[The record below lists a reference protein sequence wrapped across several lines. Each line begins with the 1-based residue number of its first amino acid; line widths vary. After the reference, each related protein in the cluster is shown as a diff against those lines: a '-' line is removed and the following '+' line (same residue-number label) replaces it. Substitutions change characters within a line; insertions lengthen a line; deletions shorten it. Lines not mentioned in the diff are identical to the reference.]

1 MCGSASDS
9 TRAISCGEMVM
20 LNFQSLRLLAPQS
33 AARQTPGC
41 PWSCPA
47 FGEQAGESSAQLG
60 DPRTGT
66 GGSQRELRMCRRTLR
81 HGRAGVPEQLRAR
94 SLIDLIRFGK
104 DQLIAHRRL
113 IQGLQHVLVCSFQSV
128 ARIDQEID
136 TREIGASSKKIMN
149 ERGPGLDLRFGGG
162 RIPIAW

>member
-33 AARQTPGC
+33 AARQQTRGYL
-41 PWSCPA
+41 WSCPA
-47 FGEQAGESSAQLG
+47 FGEQAGDSGAQLG
-60 DPRTGT
+60 DSRTRM
-66 GGSQRELRMCRRTLR
+66 GGSHLELRMCRRTLR

-94 SLIDLIRFGK
+94 GLIDLIRFGE
-104 DQLIAHRRL
+104 DQLVAHRRL

-136 TREIGASSKKIMN
+136 PREIGASS
-149 ERGPGLDLRFGGG
+149 EE
-162 RIPIAW
+162 IA